1 MAKYTELD
9 YVKFLKNYHN
19 EKTFKECFFDS
30 FDKVFIEAE
39 IKNLSFDKI
48 SENVIEFI
56 DDFIDEGAQEE
67 YGEGGTYYDAF
78 MFYSY
83 QKYELYWIQCDG
95 EVIEFSH
102 SFSDVEKAMEEII
115 NDINN

>member
-56 DDFIDEGAQEE
+56 DDFIDEGA
-67 YGEGGTYYDAF
+67 
-78 MFYSY
+78 
-83 QKYELYWIQCDG
+83 
-95 EVIEFSH
+95 
-102 SFSDVEKAMEEII
+102 
-115 NDINN
+115 